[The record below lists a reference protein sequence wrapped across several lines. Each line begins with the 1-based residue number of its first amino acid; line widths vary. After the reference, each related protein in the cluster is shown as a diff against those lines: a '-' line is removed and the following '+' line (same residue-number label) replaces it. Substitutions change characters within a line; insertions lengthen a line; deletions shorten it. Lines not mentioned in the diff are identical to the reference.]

1 MVHTICDI
9 LDEVKPKAE
18 GSYRDQV
25 TSVADRPGHDM
36 RYAIDAS
43 KIQKELGWVPQ
54 ETFESGIKKTV
65 EWYLNNEAWWKA
77 VLDGSYQGE
86 RLGQNQ

>member
-1 MVHTICDI
+1 VVHTICDI

-18 GSYRDQV
+18 GSYRDQI

-43 KIQKELGWVPQ
+43 R
-54 ETFESGIKKTV
+54 FKK
-65 EWYLNNEAWWKA
+65 
-77 VLDGSYQGE
+77 S
-86 RLGQNQ
+86 